1 MTKAH
6 SNKKQ
11 SNTMKPHTLKEN
23 AVVHRKSKA
32 EVGLHLVWMRL
43 RDVQSKCNLQVG
55 EVTSLQYLVI
65 QKYVLGH

>member
-32 EVGLHLVWMRL
+32 EVGLHLV
-43 RDVQSKCNLQVG
+43 
-55 EVTSLQYLVI
+55 
-65 QKYVLGH
+65 